1 MSEQPE
7 TEPLKE
13 TPEPTTGADQARS
26 AASDNADET
35 APEGGVTPS
44 RAQMQAI
51 MEGAAVQP
59 SVPYQMLPQFNIGVH
74 PSIPAALL
82 GQLPKSAMKIQAQF
96 WQGQLPPPDA
106 MEHYE
111 KVLPGSFD
119 RILKM
124 AERQQIGQIDNIN
137 LAQSYASR
145 DVRRGHYLGF
155 SLSALAMLAA
165 AWFVHEHQPYI
176 AALCLGVPVLSVAR
190 AFIDGAQPKQK
201 KPEAKSASNA
211 PEQNAQ

>member
-7 TEPLKE
+7 TEPSKDA
-13 TPEPTTGADQARS
+13 PEPTTGANQPD
-26 AASDNADET
+26 SDAE
-35 APEGGVTPS
+35 AGAESGLIPS

-51 MEGAAVQP
+51 MEGAAAQQ
-59 SVPYQMLPQFNIGVH
+59 SGPYQMLPQFNIGLQ
-74 PSIPAALL
+74 PGTPAALL
-82 GQLPKSAMKIQAQF
+82 GQLPVSTMQIQAKF

-124 AERQQIGQIDNIN
+124 AERQQIGQIENIN